1 MEELLC
7 LITKADLEGWQG
19 GGGTGKTPPPPVFF
33 PRKELCTS
41 KKYKNNV
48 NKIKSIK

>member
-19 GGGTGKTPPPPVFF
+19 GGGTGKTPPPPYFF
-33 PRKELCTS
+33 LE
-41 KKYKNNV
+41 KNCAQAKNT
-48 NKIKSIK
+48 KTM

>member
-19 GGGTGKTPPPPVFF
+19 GRGTGETPPPPYFF
-33 PRKELCTS
+33 LE
-41 KKYKNNV
+41 KNCAQAKNT
-48 NKIKSIK
+48 KTM